1 MDKMNCEVTISAQF
15 QITTPVVKNKTEKLL
30 IYRFTVFA
38 KK

>member
-15 QITTPVVKNKTEKLL
+15 QITTPVVKSKTEKLL
-30 IYRFTVFA
+30 IYRFTIFT